1 MVEALLFT
9 ALAVVLYLVADR
21 LLDAL
26 ERRAGRRFE
35 YRSVVFFVILLL
47 LALLSFA
54 VVRRFGP
61 GS

>member
-21 LLDAL
+21 ALDAL

-35 YRSVVFFVILLL
+35 YRSVIFFAILLV
-47 LALLSFA
+47 LAVLSFA
-54 VVRRFGP
+54 LVRRFGAGP
-61 GS
+61 

>member
-35 YRSVVFFVILLL
+35 YRSVVFFAILLL
-47 LALLSFA
+47 LAVISFA

-61 GS
+61 GP

>member
-21 LLDAL
+21 VLDAL

-35 YRSVVFFVILLL
+35 YRSVIFFVILLL
-47 LALLSFA
+47 LAVISFA

-61 GS
+61 GP

>member
-47 LALLSFA
+47 LAVLSFA

-61 GS
+61 GP

>member
-21 LLDAL
+21 VLDAL

-35 YRSVVFFVILLL
+35 YRSVVFFAILLL
-47 LALLSFA
+47 LAVLSFA
-54 VVRRFGP
+54 LVRRFAPGP
-61 GS
+61 